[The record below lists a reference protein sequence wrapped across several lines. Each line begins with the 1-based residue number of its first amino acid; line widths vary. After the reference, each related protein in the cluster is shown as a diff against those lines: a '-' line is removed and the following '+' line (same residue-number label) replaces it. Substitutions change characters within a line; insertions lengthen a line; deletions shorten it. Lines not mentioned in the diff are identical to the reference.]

1 MSENAL
7 RAANFVEVGTA
18 LQDDVG
24 TIVRQPDPTALPS
37 SPSQK
42 FILMTLVMA
51 GLVLSLLWGVFLV
64 ACLAYLLLPL
74 LF

>member
-7 RAANFVEVGTA
+7 RAANFVEVDTA
-18 LQDDVG
+18 LQDVS
-24 TIVRQPDPTALPS
+24 TVVRQPDPTTLPS
-37 SPSQK
+37 RPSQK
-42 FILMTLVMA
+42 FILMALLMT
-51 GLVLSLLWGVFLV
+51 GLALSLLWGVFLV